1 MKLRV
6 LLSVTLA
13 SLSVNTAHAA
23 MSRTPWTPLFKG
35 IEHAV
40 GTNFGATPFTNN
52 GVAYTNSRQQSVNC
66 LRVDLSDP
74 DVQLFPTPPATN
86 LLIGSVETKTISISN
101 FVKNYG
107 VKVATVANFYNSI
120 QGNDPS
126 LEDLNCQVFGLSIC
140 TGKVVSIPD
149 TGPDSNNRY
158 ASLLFTTN
166 KEVSFIISNTP
177 PGTNTDGIYTAVTG
191 YYPVLT
197 NNVILSSVLLNSIYP
212 DPTVHNSQPRTV
224 FGLSADR
231 RYFYMMI
238 IDGRQPGYSD
248 GADDTEMGIWLLQ
261 FGASDGVSMDG
272 GGSTAMYY
280 ADCVGNPRP
289 LGHSSYIPL
298 RGRERIT
305 GSQLGVYA
313 LPLPMFIEDVAASA
327 GTSTATITWTT
338 ETNAT
343 SQVEYGLTPGLGSFT
358 PLDPTLVTS
367 HSVTL
372 SGLAVGTRY
381 YYRVLSRVGQTQ
393 YASTCGQFS
402 FATTNFGGGLA
413 FTLNSAWKYE
423 TNNLD
428 GVNWTAPG
436 YNDSG
441 WSNGIGALWVDTR
454 NPIPPSSTNL
464 IPNFASGT
472 RMRPLF
478 GQSPYPMTTYYFR
491 KTFVFSNDPAG
502 VTLVFSNYIDDA
514 ALFYLNGVE
523 IYRTNVMPAPTIVTY
538 NSNAIAF
545 SFSDATSP
553 IVFQVPTN
561 FVSNL
566 QTGTNVMAVEVH
578 NYRNPTGGNPSPDL
592 TFESALIYLL
602 PAPAPV
608 PLFISN
614 VVVNAG
620 ETSAAITWT
629 TLSNSTTQIEYGLTP
644 ALGSSNQF
652 DTNLVS
658 SHAVLVTGLAPR
670 TQYYYR
676 LISTAG
682 TNQYSYVGTFTT
694 ASFHIPLVAFSNNW
708 RYTTNNLNAVNW
720 SALNYDD
727 SGWIGQGPA
736 LLYIEDNLAVEPRN
750 TPLPAAGGAPFPTYY
765 FRTRFT
771 VTNDPA
777 GLSLVFTNYVDDGAV
792 FYINGVEVQRL
803 RMPLAPQ
810 PILYVSAASECPP
823 NACEAT
829 VDVPD
834 IFRVSGD
841 VLTNL
846 VVNGTNVLAAEVHQH
861 GGISSDIVFGST
873 VGFVRALAGETK
885 LRIAQT
891 GNAVCVSWNGQ
902 SLTLQHASDLG
913 GTNTWTDVPGP
924 VTSSPYCVTNL
935 ATSRFYRL
943 RD

>member
-1 MKLRV
+1 MKLGV

-13 SLSVNTAHAA
+13 SLSLNTAHAA

-40 GTNFGATPFTNN
+40 GTNFGATIFTNN
-52 GVAYTNSRQQSVNC
+52 GVVYTNSRQQSVHC

-86 LLIGSVETKTISISN
+86 LVIGSVETKTISISN
-101 FVKNYG
+101 FVKRYG
-107 VKVATVANFYNSI
+107 VQVATVANFYNSV
-120 QGNDPS
+120 QGSDPS

-166 KEVSFIISNTP
+166 KEVSLIISNTP

-197 NNVILSSVLLNSIYP
+197 NNVILNSVLLNTIYP

-224 FGLSADR
+224 FGLSDDR

-248 GADDTEMGIWLLQ
+248 GANDEEMGLWLLQ

-272 GGSTAMYY
+272 GGSAAMYY

-305 GSQLGVYA
+305 GSQLGVFA
-313 LPLPMFIEDVAASA
+313 LPLPMFIEDVAASP
-327 GTSTATITWTT
+327 GTSSTTITWTT
-338 ETNAT
+338 ESNAT
-343 SQVEYGLTPGLGSFT
+343 SQVEYGLTPGFGSFT
-358 PLDPTLVTS
+358 PLDPTLVTN

-381 YYRVLSRVGQTQ
+381 YYRVLSRVGETQ

-402 FATTNFGGGLA
+402 FVTTNFGGGLA
-413 FTLNSAWKYE
+413 FTLNSAWKYQ

-428 GVNWTAPG
+428 GVNWQAPG
-436 YNDSG
+436 YDDGG
-441 WSNGIGALWVDTR
+441 WSNGVGALWADTR
-454 NPIPPSSTNL
+454 VNIPNSTNT

-472 RMRPLF
+472 RMRPLP
-478 GQSPYPMTTYYFR
+478 GQAQYPMTTYYFR
-491 KTFVFSNDPAG
+491 KTFVFSNDPVG
-502 VTLVFSNYIDDA
+502 VSLIFSNYIDDGA
-514 ALFYLNGVE
+514 IFYLNGVE
-523 IYRTNVMPAPTIVTY
+523 IHRTNVMAAPTVVTY
-538 NSNAIAF
+538 ASNAISF
-545 SFSDATSP
+545 SFDNATSP
-553 IVFQVPTN
+553 ILFSVR
-561 FVSNL
+561 SNL
-566 QTGTNVMAVEVH
+566 VSHLQMGTNVVAVEVH
-578 NYRNPTGGNPSPDL
+578 NYRSLTTGTPSPDL

-602 PAPAPV
+602 PPPPPIPA
-608 PLFISN
+608 FISN

-644 ALGSSNQF
+644 ALGSSNQL
-652 DTNLVS
+652 DTDLVLN
-658 SHAVLVTGLAPR
+658 HAVLVTDLAPR
-670 TQYYYR
+670 TQYYFR
-676 LISTAG
+676 LVSTVG

-694 ASFHIPLVAFSNNW
+694 ASFHVPLVAFSNSW
-708 RYTTNNLNAVNW
+708 RYTTNNLNGQNW

-727 SGWIGQGPA
+727 SGWLGQGPA
-736 LLYIEDNLAVEPRN
+736 LLYIENNLAVEPRN
-750 TPLPAAGGAPFPTYY
+750 TPLPAANGVPFPTYY

-771 VTNDPA
+771 VTNDPV
-777 GLSLVFTNYVDDGAV
+777 GLSLVFTNYVDDGAI

-803 RMPLAPQ
+803 RMAAAPQ
-810 PILYVSAASECPP
+810 QIFYVDPASECPP

-861 GGISSDIVFGST
+861 GGISSDIVFGSMM
-873 VGFVRALAGETK
+873 GFVRALAGETR

-891 GNAVCVSWNGQ
+891 GYAVCVSWDGQ
-902 SLTLQHASDLG
+902 LLTLQHASDLG
-913 GTNTWTDVPGP
+913 GTNTWADVPGP